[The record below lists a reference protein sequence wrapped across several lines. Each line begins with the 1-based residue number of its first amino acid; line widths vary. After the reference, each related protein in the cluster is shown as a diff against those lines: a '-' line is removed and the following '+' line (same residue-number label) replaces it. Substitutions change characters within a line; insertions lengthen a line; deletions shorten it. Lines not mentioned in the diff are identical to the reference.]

1 MRMRT
6 FNLQATPNFN
16 FAHERAGVNID
27 PLIQHSYCSEAVH
40 DKSVT
45 AVTPHPPHEAIPVAG
60 EGTRH
65 DAFSAIH
72 LQSGAGLF
80 VLRQTEEIPSLR
92 HLSLALATIFIFL
105 VPFLSALIR
114 GLERCA
120 HETDEELAFSVPPAL
135 VFPARH
141 ANCQSLHARREPR
154 AVEVQFQVSPPGSR
168 AGNRKVLPPHH
179 QEPGEEVAE
188 ATARHAQ
195 PRRVL
200 LFQEVREPQQY

>member
-1 MRMRT
+1 M
-6 FNLQATPNFN
+6 
-16 FAHERAGVNID
+16 
-27 PLIQHSYCSEAVH
+27 
-40 DKSVT
+40 
-45 AVTPHPPHEAIPVAG
+45 
-60 EGTRH
+60 
-65 DAFSAIH
+65 
-72 LQSGAGLF
+72 
-80 VLRQTEEIPSLR
+80 LRQTEEIPSLR

-120 HETDEELAFSVPPAL
+120 HETDEELAFSVPLAL

-200 LFQEVREPQQY
+200 LFQEVREPEQYQIGQLAKSSGGHAHARASHNWRAGASQPSRSFGRNFLYI